1 MLRFSEEL
9 AAAHS
14 DIQVNLD
21 NRVTQASSEELILLE
36 EFALVMAHSNQ
47 VLSQWQLNF
56 GLIMTIYIT
65 VK

>member
-1 MLRFSEEL
+1 MEL